1 MTLIRGGEFDAYW
14 KKQTVSAEDAAEDG
28 KRDVE
33 RTVRRIIDEVRLRG
47 DAAAREFT
55 AQFDRVSLERFEVS
69 GGAMDA
75 AFERLCETDAELAS
89 ALELARD
96 NIHRFA
102 VEQRKQFF
110 DFECE
115 VAPGVIA
122 GQRVIPVQK
131 AAIYAPAGRFP
142 LISSVL
148 MGVIPALVAGVE
160 EAFVASP
167 PVQDGSGL
175 PDWRIL
181 AAVRIAGGV
190 RAARIRAF
198 AIGGAQAIA
207 AFAFG
212 AGAIPRADVIA
223 GPGNKYVAVAKR
235 LLFGE
240 TGVDFV
246 AGPTDVLVI
255 AGQDANP
262 DIIAADMIAQ
272 AEHDP
277 DARARVLAPD
287 ADLAGRIMQA
297 VEKRLA
303 ASTAYAAK
311 TARVSLD
318 AGGLL
323 ITYTDEDEAARI
335 ANVIAPEHL
344 ELQCG
349 DEANGRLLPRLKNYG
364 ALFIGEKAAEVIG
377 DYSAGTNHTLP
388 TSGCARFTG
397 GLSVRHFLKT
407 ATTLRCTGGAG
418 YAPVVKAA
426 ETIARAEGLAGH
438 AESAGMRLSR

>member
-1 MTLIRGGEFDAYW
+1 MIIITDGEFDAYW
-14 KKQTVSAEDAAEDG
+14 KSRTAGAGAE
-28 KRDVE
+28 RDVE
-33 RTVRRIIDEVRLRG
+33 HAVRRVIDEVRLRG
-47 DAAAREFT
+47 DAAAREFA
-55 AQFDRVSLERFEVS
+55 AQFDRVSPERFEVS

-75 AFERLCETDAELAS
+75 AFERLRTTDAELTA
-89 ALELARD
+89 ALEMARD

-122 GQRVIPVQK
+122 GQRVIPAQK

-148 MGVIPALVAGVE
+148 MGVVPALAAGVE
-160 EAFVASP
+160 EVFVASP
-167 PVQDGSGL
+167 PVKDGGGL

-190 RAARIRAF
+190 RAANVRAF

-212 AGAIPRADVIA
+212 TETIPRADVIA
-223 GPGNKYVAVAKR
+223 GPGNKYVAAAKR

-255 AGQDANP
+255 AGPDADP
-262 DIIAADMIAQ
+262 DVIAADMIAQ

-277 DARARVLAPD
+277 DARARALAPD
-287 ADLAGRIMQA
+287 ADLAGRIVQA

-303 ASTAYAAK
+303 ALSGKASRAASTARA
-311 TARVSLD
+311 SLD
-318 AGGLL
+318 AGGLV
-323 ITYTDEDEAARI
+323 ITYADEDEAARI

-349 DEANGRLLPRLKNYG
+349 DEANTRLLPRLKNYG
-364 ALFIGEKAAEVIG
+364 ALFIGEKAAEALG

-407 ATTLRCTGGAG
+407 AATLRCTDGAG

-426 ETIARAEGLAGH
+426 ATIARAEGLAGH
-438 AESAGMRLSR
+438 AESAETRLPR

>member
-1 MTLIRGGEFDAYW
+1 MIAITGGEFDAYW
-14 KKQTVSAEDAAEDG
+14 KSRTVSAGGGVE
-28 KRDVE
+28 RDVE
-33 RTVRRIIDEVRLRG
+33 RAVRRIIDEVRERG

-55 AQFDRVSLERFEVS
+55 AQFDRASLERFEVP
-69 GGAMDA
+69 GDAMDA
-75 AFERLCETDAELAS
+75 AFERLRETDPALAA
-89 ALELARD
+89 ALEMARD

-148 MGVIPALVAGVE
+148 MGVVPALAASVE
-160 EAFVASP
+160 EVFVASP

-190 RAARIRAF
+190 RAASVRAF

-212 AGAIPRADVIA
+212 TGTIPRADVIA

-255 AGQDANP
+255 AGRDADP

-287 ADLAGRIMQA
+287 VALAGRIMQA
-297 VEKRLA
+297 VEERLA
-303 ASTAYAAK
+303 ASSVAE
-311 TARVSLD
+311 TARASLD
-318 AGGLL
+318 AGGII
-323 ITYTDEDEAARI
+323 ITYADEDEAAYI
-335 ANVIAPEHL
+335 ANAIAPEHL

-349 DEANGRLLPRLKNYG
+349 DEANERLLPRLKNYG

-407 ATTLRCTGGAG
+407 VTTLRCTEGAG

-426 ETIARAEGLAGH
+426 GTIARAEGLAGH
-438 AESAGMRLSR
+438 AESARMRLSR